1 MFVSKKRYLEILSDI
16 DKLKKEAMELRKD
29 IITKN
34 IEMNG
39 LIITNKE
46 LNNLNDDLNTKLLLH
61 KDKVEELERSS
72 YLLSKEYEK
81 RVQELNNLSKEH
93 DKRIQELNTYKKLLI
108 ERDDEIKNLKD
119 TNRTLVDKVTLA
131 TIVKQQLSE
140 LVVKKNKDG
149 SRKIEKGKVVVYQ
162 YVDGVKC
169 YNVLRLLG

>member
-1 MFVSKKRYLEILSDI
+1 MFVSKKRYLEALSDI
-16 DKLKKEAMELRKD
+16 DKLKKECMELRKN

-46 LNNLNDDLNTKLLLH
+46 LNNVNDDLNTKLLLY

-72 YLLSKEYEK
+72 YFLSKEYEK
-81 RVQELNNLSKEH
+81 RGQELNNLSKEH
-93 DKRIQELNTYKKLLI
+93 DKRTQELNTYKSILI
-108 ERDDEIKNLKD
+108 ERDDEIKAIKD

-131 TIVKQQLSE
+131 TIVKQQLTE
-140 LVVKKNKDG
+140 LVVIKNKDG
-149 SRKIEKGKVVVYQ
+149 SRKIEKGKVVVYPW
-162 YVDGVKC
+162 VDGVKC